1 MKSLIGS
8 LCIFWG
14 LAFFVIT
21 VCDVFISLIP
31 LGIIVIGAI
40 LIVVDNY
47 QHEKWRKENINPK
60 NKKQ

>member
-14 LAFFVIT
+14 LAFLVII
-21 VCDVFISLIP
+21 CDMYISLIP

-40 LIVVDNY
+40 LIIVDNY

>member
-1 MKSLIGS
+1 MYFLG
-8 LCIFWG
+8 
-14 LAFFVIT
+14 
-21 VCDVFISLIP
+21 ISFLGYNRMRCLIP

-40 LIVVDNY
+40 LIIVDNY